1 MSASATGSST
11 TGVNIALAGL
21 GFQVAT
27 LSIFII
33 LVVDYFI
40 RSRNIWT
47 TTHIPTKFKV
57 FVSALSL
64 ATLLILARC
73 CYRIYELNQGY
84 NRDSKALRDQ
94 PLFIGLESV

>member
-1 MSASATGSST
+1 MSASATGSSS
-11 TGVNIALAGL
+11 TGVNVALAGL

-27 LSIFII
+27 LSVFIVA
-33 LVVDYFI
+33 VVDYFV
-40 RSRNIWT
+40 RSRRVWAQ
-47 TTHIPTKFKV
+47 THLPTKFKV

-94 PLFIGLESV
+94 SLFIGLESV